1 MDDDLATAIA
11 RSKET
16 KDERER
22 REEREFQ
29 RALESSRQS
38 DAAKP
43 NISGTI
49 EILISDDEDMDPD
62 SKLAIQQIMI
72 EEDRKLAI
80 QIQK

>member
-16 KDERER
+16 KEERER

-29 RALESSRQS
+29 RALELSRQS
-38 DAAKP
+38 DTAEP

-49 EILISDDEDMDPD
+49 EILSSDDEDMDPD

>member
-1 MDDDLATAIA
+1 MDNDLATAIV

-16 KDERER
+16 KEEREN

-29 RALESSRQS
+29 RALELSRQTRTV
-38 DAAKP
+38 KP
-43 NISGTI
+43 NISGTV
-49 EILISDDEDMDPD
+49 EILSADDEDMDPD